1 MSTAA
6 LITMILILGVVWGGF
21 VLALRLALR
30 KEKSKS
36 HKALADKEL
45 K

>member
-1 MSTAA
+1 VSTAA
-6 LITMILILGVVWGGF
+6 LITMILVLGVVWGGF

-36 HKALADKEL
+36 HKNSVDKDS